1 MTTSMNRRRPMLRI
15 LALVPLL
22 AAALA
27 ACDGTSEPSGV
38 EGRYSVYSVNGDRPP
53 RAVRGDPSGGVVQ
66 VVDARLEL
74 DAPNATVELE
84 TRVMANG
91 TAGQTT
97 STTYSGTYTAA
108 GDVLTFGALSTGENG
123 IRVGA
128 QGVVISPRE
137 VAVTLHIPG
146 PSYQGFNVY
155 PVALV
160 LRR

>member
-1 MTTSMNRRRPMLRI
+1 MTASINRRRTMRRM

-22 AAALA
+22 AATLA

-38 EGRYSVYSVNGDRPP
+38 DGRYSVYSVNGHRPP
-53 RAVRGDPSGGVVQ
+53 LAVRGDPSGAVVQ

-84 TRVMANG
+84 TRMMANG
-91 TAGQTT
+91 TAGETT
-97 STTYSGTYTAA
+97 TTTYTGTYSAA
-108 GDVLTFGALSTGENG
+108 GDVLAFGALSTGENG
-123 IRVGA
+123 VRIGA

-146 PSYQGFNVY
+146 PSYQGFSTY
-155 PVALV
+155 PVALI